1 MKTFSA
7 ATLCAAAF
15 AAENTAPVISLSLD
29 AYQPTHDGH
38 GTDSENHN
46 LCGNSTTGCSQGG
59 CPLAVRQETRKRR
72 SICVSCYR
80 AC

>member
-46 LCGNSTTGCSQGG
+46 LCGNSTT
-59 CPLAVRQETRKRR
+59 AVHKVAALWTSPKPM
-72 SICVSCYR
+72 
-80 AC
+80 AP